1 MRNEDLPPIYF
12 RSVNAL
18 LVAIG
23 LLLIASPATAQVDDD
38 DLDEDEDGLEDLGED
53 IGTVSAWLLGLTL
66 AYFAWKRLLP
76 VARKELKDKQQKDRL
91 KRLNSLNKKAIPVH
105 TILGVAALVTGIAHG
120 LMVGGGPLMLWVAV
134 ALMGI
139 LSVSGGLMR
148 WRWPPREIKRG
159 ARLLHMQRLLS
170 VAVVILLLV
179 GHEMA

>member
-76 VARKELKDKQQKDRL
+76 VARKELKDKQQTDRL

-105 TILGVAALVTGIAHG
+105 TIPVSYTHLTLPTIC
-120 LMVGGGPLMLWVAV
+120 
-134 ALMGI
+134 
-139 LSVSGGLMR
+139 SV
-148 WRWPPREIKRG
+148 
-159 ARLLHMQRLLS
+159 
-170 VAVVILLLV
+170 
-179 GHEMA
+179 

>member
-1 MRNEDLPPIYF
+1 MRNEDLPAIYF

-18 LVAIG
+18 LIALG

-76 VARKELKDKQQKDRL
+76 VARKELKEKQQKDRL

-170 VAVVILLLV
+170 VAVVLLLLV

>member
-1 MRNEDLPPIYF
+1 MRNEDLPAIYF

-18 LVAIG
+18 LIAIG

-76 VARKELKDKQQKDRL
+76 VARQELKDKQHKDRL

-134 ALMGI
+134 VLMGV

>member
-53 IGTVSAWLLGLTL
+53 IGTVSACLLGLTL

-76 VARKELKDKQQKDRL
+76 VARKELKDKQQKDLL

-134 ALMGI
+134 VLMGV

>member
-76 VARKELKDKQQKDRL
+76 VARKQLKDKQQKDRL

-134 ALMGI
+134 VLMGV